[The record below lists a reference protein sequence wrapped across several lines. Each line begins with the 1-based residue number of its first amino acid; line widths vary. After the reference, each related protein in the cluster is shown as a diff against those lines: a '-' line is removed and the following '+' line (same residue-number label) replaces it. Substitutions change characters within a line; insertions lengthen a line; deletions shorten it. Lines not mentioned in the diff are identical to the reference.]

1 MMPILRLLRG
11 AVVALSLAGV
21 LDAIAGSIVL
31 PAGWRLPTPEELSDD
46 WRGGG
51 SDRRAEI
58 TGDFNG
64 DGKTDRAVLL
74 ISKKNHA
81 LGLFVFFVGS
91 KGAHWHKLD
100 EISDSLAI
108 HAMGI
113 EVVSRGKY
121 KTACGKGY
129 FPCKSGEPEVIQ
141 SEFDIINYFKTES
154 TNRYILFD
162 KHSMSFK
169 KVWMSD

>member
-1 MMPILRLLRG
+1 MSTLILLR
-11 AVVALSLAGV
+11 VALVVLSLVGVIDAFAGP
-21 LDAIAGSIVL
+21 IVL
-31 PAGWRLPTPEELSDD
+31 PTGWRLPTQEELSDD

-51 SDRRAEI
+51 SDKRAEI

-74 ISKKNHA
+74 MSKKNHA
-81 LGLFVFFVGS
+81 LGLFVFFVRSNGT
-91 KGAHWHKLD
+91 HWHKLD
-100 EISDSLAI
+100 EISDSRAI

-129 FPCKSGEPEVIQ
+129 FPCKSGEPEIIQ

-154 TNRYILFD
+154 ANRYIFLD